1 MIKKIS
7 FTIIIILVSFT
18 YYSCG
23 PEPEKEPNGKA
34 VWIEDFFQALSQYPD
49 VYAASYWHENF
60 DDTEFRLD
68 SSGEA
73 TEAYRTSIAGEEYLT
88 QCIFENQN
96 LIAVEGAK
104 YIAAFPDLCGEEDC
118 VSEDRITAYEN
129 LVNKNLA
136 WVYFSNNWTNGISF
150 PEEEVAV
157 ITGMNRIPFIR
168 MMPRSDFEIEGIDP
182 VWDLRDILSGD
193 YDAELLVWFTQ
204 AAQVDSPLLVEFG
217 TEMNGSW
224 FSWNGLYYGA
234 ANTDIYGDSDYP
246 DGPEIFR
253 DAYRHIIDL
262 SRTAG
267 SDNIT
272 WFFHFDVSSD
282 PEEDWNDPVLYY
294 PGDNYIDWLGV
305 SAYGMYSPEEVSD
318 ELQPA
323 FLLEK
328 AHDKFIQ
335 ISLSKPYAVLEFGVT
350 EF

>member
-1 MIKKIS
+1 MKNFR
-7 FTIIIILVSFT
+7 FTIIFVLLSSV

-23 PEPEKEPNGKA
+23 PEPEEEPNGKA
-34 VWIEDFFQALSQYPD
+34 VWIEDFFQALSQYPG

-60 DDTEFRLD
+60 DDTRFRLD
-68 SSGEA
+68 SSEEA
-73 TEAYRTSIAGEEYLT
+73 ANAYRMSIAGEEYLS
-88 QCIFENQN
+88 QCTFENQK
-96 LIAVEGAK
+96 LQPVEGAK

-136 WVYFSNNWTNGISF
+136 WVYFSDNWTDGISF
-150 PEEEVAV
+150 PGEEVAV

-193 YDAELLVWFTQ
+193 YDAELLTWFAQ

-234 ANTDIYGDSDYP
+234 GNAATYGDPDYP

-253 DAYRHIIDL
+253 DTYRHIIDL

-267 SDNIT
+267 ANNIT

-294 PGDNYIDWLGV
+294 PGDDYIDWLGV
-305 SAYGMYSPEEVSD
+305 STYGMYSPEEVSG

-328 AHDKFIQ
+328 AHDIFTQ